1 MGKGY
6 GVELFWKD
14 LAKILMRAG
23 TSEGK
28 NIFIFSDTQIIKES
42 FLEDINNILN
52 NGEVPN
58 LFKDDEIA
66 LIHNTLKET
75 SKDLRDAANYNLE
88 SKDGAYQF
96 FVARIRDNL
105 RIVLC
110 FSPVGD
116 NFRNRCRQFPSII
129 NCCTIDWF
137 NLWPEDALFSVADRY
152 LSTNTSIA
160 NKEGLIPILSKV
172 ILKIHSEALTLATQF
187 LKEQRRNYYI
197 TPTSYLEFL
206 KILLDIYV
214 KKMAVIPKSIQNYTM
229 GIQKLED
236 ANYIVANLKADL
248 ITLQPQLVVSKKE
261 IEILINNLEEKKG
274 QVDIEKNKI
283 QGDKDKAQIERDKI
297 AEIKDEC
304 DAELKLAKP
313 ALDEAKEALD
323 SLNEGDLAV
332 LRNFKEPSIKIVD
345 LGKCVCYIYDR
356 KGNGWSDFK
365 SELLRGKAF
374 LEDCNNTEMMV
385 KKLNDPRKLKEL
397 GKLFDAIVGHDYLKI
412 SSVCVG
418 LKKWV
423 GAMLIY
429 VEKWRIVK
437 PKMVN
442 LEKASA
448 ELKVVEDDLF
458 EKSRF
463 LQSKIDE
470 LDALTKSFN
479 AANNDLKNLERKIEN
494 IEVKLKRSARLVD
507 GLKNEGIRWKENILK
522 LQKQEHNLLANVIL
536 SASVVGYAVIYNF

>member
-1 MGKGY
+1 
-6 GVELFWKD
+6 
-14 LAKILMRAG
+14 
-23 TSEGK
+23 
-28 NIFIFSDTQIIKES
+28 
-42 FLEDINNILN
+42 
-52 NGEVPN
+52 
-58 LFKDDEIA
+58 
-66 LIHNTLKET
+66 
-75 SKDLRDAANYNLE
+75 
-88 SKDGAYQF
+88 
-96 FVARIRDNL
+96 
-105 RIVLC
+105 
-110 FSPVGD
+110 
-116 NFRNRCRQFPSII
+116 
-129 NCCTIDWF
+129 
-137 NLWPEDALFSVADRY
+137 
-152 LSTNTSIA
+152 
-160 NKEGLIPILSKV
+160 
-172 ILKIHSEALTLATQF
+172 
-187 LKEQRRNYYI
+187 
-197 TPTSYLEFL
+197 
-206 KILLDIYV
+206 
-214 KKMAVIPKSIQNYTM
+214 
-229 GIQKLED
+229 
-236 ANYIVANLKADL
+236 
-248 ITLQPQLVVSKKE
+248 
-261 IEILINNLEEKKG
+261 
-274 QVDIEKNKI
+274 
-283 QGDKDKAQIERDKI
+283 
-297 AEIKDEC
+297 
-304 DAELKLAKP
+304 
-313 ALDEAKEALD
+313 
-323 SLNEGDLAV
+323 
-332 LRNFKEPSIKIVD
+332 
-345 LGKCVCYIYDR
+345 
-356 KGNGWSDFK
+356 
-365 SELLRGKAF
+365 